1 MVDEIVDVSWILR
14 TRGTQVR
21 DPKTQRVRFEEILQL
36 KAEPASEEL
45 ERKDS
50 PLEDLRRSVKD
61 PICVF

>member
-1 MVDEIVDVSWILR
+1 MW
-14 TRGTQVR
+14 

-36 KAEPASEEL
+36 KAELASEEQ

-50 PLEDLRRSVKD
+50 PLEDLRRNVEE

>member
-1 MVDEIVDVSWILR
+1 
-14 TRGTQVR
+14 VR